1 MRYHPVT
8 IGLSALIVLF
18 AGTAAFA
25 APGQTEGQDSS
36 TIRTLFDQL
45 DRNGD
50 ALLSREEL
58 AANPAIAEAYD
69 SFDTGPTIQQPAEN
83 TRPGGITYAQFAAGM
98 EAASQS
104 GAFGPAV
111 SGGQRYLEYP
121 DGSREPL
128 PAN

>member
-1 MRYHPVT
+1 MRYQPVT
-8 IGLSALIVLF
+8 LGLLALIVLS
-18 AGTAAFA
+18 AGTAAVA
-25 APGQTEGQDSS
+25 APDQAAGQGSI

-45 DRNGD
+45 DRND
-50 ALLSREEL
+50 NARISRDEL
-58 AANPAIAEAYD
+58 EANPAIAEAYD

>member
-1 MRYHPVT
+1 M
-8 IGLSALIVLF
+8 L
-18 AGTAAFA
+18 
-25 APGQTEGQDSS
+25 EG
-36 TIRTLFDQL
+36 FNECQL
-45 DRNGD
+45 VERSNGD
-50 ALLSREEL
+50 ILIDSRTDEDAHRNEEL